1 MKVKDKPFVLALP
14 KGRVFDDFIPVLQ
27 DTEFA
32 LKDDPQQS
40 RKMLLDTKRPEVK
53 ILVIRGWDVP
63 TYITSGAAHLGV
75 VGKDILKEKEEEE
88 FVELADLGIGKCRL
102 SLAGNENLLLGSSK
116 LKIAT
121 KYPKAATKFMES
133 IGIQAEIIYLHGAQE
148 IAPILGLSDA
158 IIDLVDT
165 GKTWKENGLE
175 EIKFISDISTR
186 LIANKASLKTQSKLI
201 NEIKQALSKW
211 LSLMN

>member
-1 MKVKDKPFVLALP
+1 MKVKDNPFVLALP

-32 LKDDPQQS
+32 LKDDPQNS

-165 GKTWKENGLE
+165 GKTLKENGLE

-201 NEIKQALSKW
+201 NEIKEALSK
-211 LSLMN
+211 

>member
-32 LKDDPQQS
+32 LKDDPQNS

-165 GKTWKENGLE
+165 GKTLKENGLK

-201 NEIKQALSKW
+201 NEIKEALSK
-211 LSLMN
+211 

>member
-32 LKDDPQQS
+32 LKDDPQNS

-165 GKTWKENGLE
+165 GKTLKENGLE

-201 NEIKQALSKW
+201 NEIKEALSQ
-211 LSLMN
+211 